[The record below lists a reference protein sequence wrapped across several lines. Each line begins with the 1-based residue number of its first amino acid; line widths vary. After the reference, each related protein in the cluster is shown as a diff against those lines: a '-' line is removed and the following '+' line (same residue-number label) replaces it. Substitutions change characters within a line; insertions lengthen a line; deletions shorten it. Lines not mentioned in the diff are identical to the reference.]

1 MSIDF
6 LWGDRPVRTRGPK
19 PSMTLDRI
27 AGAAV
32 AIADAEGLAA
42 ASMQRVAGELGVT
55 KMALY
60 RYLPGRTELVA
71 LMVERTL
78 GPPPGLTA
86 GDWRTALTRWAG
98 RLLDGY
104 LEHPWLL
111 NATVGARPI
120 GPHELAW
127 MEAALAALAGTPL
140 TAGERLDTLAVLT
153 GQARMFARAAGRLP
167 AAGGAVHR
175 RDRARRHPV
184 RRPVPGPGGDHGGRS
199 GRGAGPGFP
208 VRLGADPGRRRRPD
222 RWTPARLRSAAQLI
236 EGAVHTGCG
245 PVAAPTRSVNP
256 GRPVPILRGMEPL
269 ASVSLAT
276 TGGSRTAGWQMQLR
290 VDYVVNQ
297 VMQTHRGQSEDA
309 VRQAIS
315 EQLRSFGVVP
325 NGRQIAHYATV
336 ISQLPQLPPRTG
348 D

>member
-111 NATVGARPI
+111 DATVGARPI

-153 GQARMFARAAGRLP
+153 GQARMFAEQQVASRQPEALLTAAIEHAVTRYGDRFPALAATMAAVPAEAQDQAFRYGLERILDGVAALIDGR
-167 AAGGAVHR
+167 
-175 RDRARRHPV
+175 
-184 RRPVPGPGGDHGGRS
+184 
-199 GRGAGPGFP
+199 
-208 VRLGADPGRRRRPD
+208 RLGFAPRR
-222 RWTPARLRSAAQLI
+222 S
-236 EGAVHTGCG
+236 
-245 PVAAPTRSVNP
+245 
-256 GRPVPILRGMEPL
+256 
-269 ASVSLAT
+269 
-276 TGGSRTAGWQMQLR
+276 
-290 VDYVVNQ
+290 
-297 VMQTHRGQSEDA
+297 
-309 VRQAIS
+309 
-315 EQLRSFGVVP
+315 
-325 NGRQIAHYATV
+325 
-336 ISQLPQLPPRTG
+336 
-348 D
+348 